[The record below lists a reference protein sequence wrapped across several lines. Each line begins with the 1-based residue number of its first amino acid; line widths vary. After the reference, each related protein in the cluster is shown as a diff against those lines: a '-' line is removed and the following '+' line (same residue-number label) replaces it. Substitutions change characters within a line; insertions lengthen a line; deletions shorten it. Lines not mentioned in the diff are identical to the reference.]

1 MISDGPAAG
10 VAHAL
15 VIAAVLLTA
24 TACTSL
30 DALAPPSDVSASADD
45 SKPPRPAVSSGDGSP
60 GQTKGEG
67 KTFSA
72 ESIHVLSQKTVTRET
87 GSFVEMTIEAPA
99 QTRFLVGSGDNADTA
114 VPCDDEPMDGQAV
127 LYRVHC
133 PSHGA
138 GDKTLLSITSDG
150 EFEYGFS
157 QILK

>member
-1 MISDGPAAG
+1 MSNDGPVAG
-10 VAHAL
+10 FAHAL

-30 DALAPPSDVSASADD
+30 DAPARPSDVSASAGD
-45 SKPPRPAVSSGDGSP
+45 SKPPRPAVSSADSSS
-60 GQTKGEG
+60 GQTKKEG

-99 QTRFLVGSGDNADTA
+99 RTRFLVGAGENADTA

-138 GDKTLLSITSDG
+138 GAYTLFSITSDG
-150 EFEYGFS
+150 EFQYGFS